1 MVLLKISLS
10 ESVELAERPPQNNF
24 SRQPM
29 GGEEAAALQPPSGAR
44 IPACF
49 SECVPSSVSRSAP
62 HSRSP
67 VPLIVLPR
75 SCSCRWGPHCP
86 SPIPRLAWLF
96 SFFLSGSSSM
106 AVLAPT
112 QPSYL
117 RMAELAVLETGTSMH
132 CITSPRPWACSDRRT
147 FSCRKPPCHPRPS
160 PRLSTPSRSMMC
172 QGVCPSRLPLL
183 IAFVK
188 LVPVQVRNLFE
199 VIQSAHML
207 LEYAPPMTLWLG
219 PCGASDEAAQPIALA
234 RWQSLARPQSL
245 RGAGPGRAARSC
257 GTTTQERGHEA
268 HVPSNHAFYATESE

>member
-1 MVLLKISLS
+1 
-10 ESVELAERPPQNNF
+10 
-24 SRQPM
+24 
-29 GGEEAAALQPPSGAR
+29 
-44 IPACF
+44 
-49 SECVPSSVSRSAP
+49 
-62 HSRSP
+62 
-67 VPLIVLPR
+67 
-75 SCSCRWGPHCP
+75 
-86 SPIPRLAWLF
+86 
-96 SFFLSGSSSM
+96 M

-132 CITSPRPWACSDRRT
+132 CITSPRPWVCSDRRT
-147 FSCRKPPCHPRPS
+147 FSCSKPPCHPRPS

-188 LVPVQVRNLFE
+188 LVPVQVRNLSE

-268 HVPSNHAFYATESE
+268 RVPRACGRTTLLSVGMSGILDPSCRAIPWLSFYAPMYHHRRCMGVNPSETTSHKNTTPDPRKTHTLTFLFTLLGGPCVREDGFWVLADSGPVL